1 MLVGVLGVVWATR
14 HGVLAVCVICCL
26 QVPQARLLG
35 CPPMVLL
42 VGRRCAGRFVD
53 DFFLT
58 IHHAGYDTDDAS
70 GIFDGKGC
78 PSWQGVYAGGND

>member
-1 MLVGVLGVVWATR
+1 
-14 HGVLAVCVICCL
+14 
-26 QVPQARLLG
+26 
-35 CPPMVLL
+35 MVLL

-78 PSWQGVYAGGND
+78 PSWQGVYAGGDD